1 MDLERKTF
9 RLDIEEVKADPAEDE
24 PDFEGVLSVA
34 GITDLQG
41 DIIAEGAFTR
51 TLTHHKGRVPLL
63 IDHDHR
69 NRLGV
74 AHLQEVGK
82 KLKLKG
88 FVNKAKQMAVDALS
102 DIKFTIKQKVPL
114 GLSIGFDTMKFDP
127 IETGRL
133 LKEVA
138 LWEGSVVTFPA
149 LTQARV
155 TKSITPFGDL
165 PLADRGRKWDRAAA
179 EKRVRVWS
187 GAKDAPNEKYRSAFI
202 FSDPEKQGDFSGC
215 KLQIADV
222 IDGKL
227 IAIPRAIF
235 TTAGMLQGTRGGIN
249 IQQADKN
256 KAIEHFGRY
265 FVKMGMEA
273 PVKASYNFELDL
285 WGVTDYAESIKG
297 SSEELTD
304 TTREVIESTA
314 KALNALLGPTDAE
327 IDAHLHSL
335 YGEESEALGLS
346 KEDDVIKALL
356 EDHSRFLGEMN
367 TQLQT

>member
-227 IAIPRAIF
+227 MVISRAIF
-235 TTAGMLQGTRGGIN
+235 SAASTLQGSGGRHSGL
-249 IQQADKN
+249 N
-256 KAIEHFGRY
+256 KAE
-265 FVKMGMEA
+265 KD
-273 PVKASYNFELDL
+273 KAVAHVSLYSEKLGFSPLTTSHNFMLELC
-285 WGVTDYAESIKG
+285 GVLDYAESIKG
-297 SSEELTD
+297 SSAELTD

-346 KEDDVIKALL
+346 KEDNVIKALL
-356 EDHSRFLGEMN
+356 EDHSRFLGEMK